1 MKNIIEI
8 NKILNIKPE
17 RTLGLGLR
25 DRIARATVISV
36 APTHFI
42 TLSLCQAIKIN
53 QCWNGVVWIK
63 GDDIIYEK
71 THLGF
76 IRSLSKH
83 LCSESSWR
91 YHKPLLRSASVIEG
105 GSGSERNHMHL
116 IIAKPEHVDE
126 DTFRVMVLRTADG
139 NPWVMNGAHSVDIQ
153 SINSTMEAV
162 NTAFYNVKRGVE
174 RLTLG

>member
-1 MKNIIEI
+1 
-8 NKILNIKPE
+8 
-17 RTLGLGLR
+17 
-25 DRIARATVISV
+25 
-36 APTHFI
+36 
-42 TLSLCQAIKIN
+42 
-53 QCWNGVVWIK
+53 
-63 GDDIIYEK
+63 
-71 THLGF
+71 
-76 IRSLSKH
+76 
-83 LCSESSWR
+83 
-91 YHKPLLRSASVIEG
+91 LLRSASVIEG